1 MTESG
6 KTPLAGTF
14 KKKRANTYALV
25 LAAAG
30 IAYRLVRSEGGW
42 KILVAEADLD
52 RAQSEIAAFKTENPR
67 LPQIEAEEAP
77 TGHSGFA
84 AAALLAA
91 FYAALGP
98 FDENHSILFR
108 YGADAGLIL
117 DGEWRRCVTALFLHG
132 DFLHLIG
139 NMAGFLVFGT
149 AVCQGAGYGAGWLL
163 ILLTGVSGNYLT
175 ALVYGGNHLSGG
187 ASTAVFGAIGLL
199 GGFRL
204 GPPGLPLRPGN
215 PSAWTVL
222 GVGLLFLAL
231 LGNSPKADL
240 AAHFFGYAS
249 GVAIGLTYGRIFNR
263 PLGRRWQ
270 LACLYA
276 GAAAVLL
283 AFTSNP

>member
-30 IAYRLVRSEGGW
+30 IAYRLKKSEGGW
-42 KILVAEADLD
+42 KILVEEADLD
-52 RAQSEIAAFKTENPR
+52 RAQSEIAAFRKENPR
-67 LPQIEAEEAP
+67 LPQIEAVEAP

-84 AAALLAA
+84 AAAVLAA

-98 FDENHSILFR
+98 FDENLSQLFR
-108 YGADAGLIL
+108 FGADAGLIL
-117 DGEWRRCVTALFLHG
+117 GGEWWRCVTALFLHG

-163 ILLTGVSGNYLT
+163 ILLTGVSGNFLT

-204 GPPGLPLRPGN
+204 GPPGLPFSPKN
-215 PSAWTVL
+215 PSAWMVL
-222 GVGLLFLAL
+222 GVGILFLAL

-249 GVAIGLTYGRIFNR
+249 GTVIGLSYGRVFSR
-263 PLGRRWQ
+263 PPKRRWQ
-270 LACLYA
+270 LACLYT
-276 GAAAVLL
+276 AATAVLVS
-283 AFTSNP
+283 FTYSG